1 MADIDNLNNRVD
13 SDEDLKDTYELVER
27 LEQMIIQARSVP
39 FSSNCMVD
47 REEALVLVGLIRD
60 GLPVEL
66 KQAKWLLDQSREL
79 LETAR
84 QQATEIVEDA
94 QHEVAKMID
103 EHEITQQARR
113 YATETVQDANREAES
128 IHEAAI
134 SYTEQRLTHLEDQ
147 LTELLV
153 TVRKNKKDLQDNP

>member
-84 QQATEIVEDA
+84 QQATEIVGQNDRR
-94 QHEVAKMID
+94 
-103 EHEITQQARR
+103 ARDYPAGQTLCDR
-113 YATETVQDANREAES
+113 NRPGC
-128 IHEAAI
+128 
-134 SYTEQRLTHLEDQ
+134 Q
-147 LTELLV
+147 
-153 TVRKNKKDLQDNP
+153 P